1 MKNAKLGAANA
12 GPRDANAAGLAAL
25 GGVRRRSGVL
35 GLAAALLWLVTVES
49 ACANPCVYPKRM
61 VNGYAV
67 DLRPL
72 MQWWAEPKGL
82 RPLSGWR
89 HVRGAITEDTA
100 LGWVMTGK
108 AGGDAHTSK
117 FFLKN
122 PPRER
127 LQRFQE
133 IKRRLPELD
142 KDRVATQ
149 ELVQL
154 PVHSYWDRAWAVQ
167 RPSPVLSVAEHKEAA
182 ERLRLLDQE
191 IQSLR
196 EELAPMQDAEGN
208 FRLDAF
214 ALRLNERYQGLPVFD
229 HGYPMGQL

>member
-1 MKNAKLGAANA
+1 MKNPPVTRAGFRQRRLGIARLHGLKGSLKRNVIIA
-12 GPRDANAAGLAAL
+12 GAAAL
-25 GGVRRRSGVL
+25 GWLLLADRASG
-35 GLAAALLWLVTVES
+35 
-49 ACANPCVYPKRM
+49 NPCVYPRRM

-72 MQWWAEPKGL
+72 MEWWAEPKGL
-82 RPLSGWR
+82 RPLSGWK
-89 HVRGAITEDTA
+89 HVRGIITEDTA
-100 LGWVMTGK
+100 LGWMMTGK
-108 AGGDAHTSK
+108 AGGEGNSSK

-142 KDRVATQ
+142 KARVATQ
-149 ELVQL
+149 ELVQR
-154 PVHSYWDRAWAVQ
+154 PVHSYWDRAWAVP

-191 IQSLR
+191 IQGLR
-196 EELAPMQDAEGN
+196 EELAPMQDEEGD

-214 ALRLNERYQGLPVFD
+214 ALRLSERYQGLLVFD